1 MQRSPGMDQPLA
13 WGGLLANGAALLGL
27 PLAIGWPG
35 PLPLARLVVGL
46 AAVLPALVLGVVACG
61 ALLARRRWGRT
72 VALVALGLGL
82 AVGLSAGIVW
92 LALVPGH
99 RTATGLGLGGLWLL
113 QLLLLIRWSLPPAQT
128 AATATD
134 TATG

>member
-27 PLAIGWPG
+27 PLAIAAPG
-35 PLPLARLVVGL
+35 PLPVTRLVVGL
-46 AAVLPALVLGVVACG
+46 AAVLPALVLGVVACA
-61 ALLARRRWGRT
+61 ALLAQRRWGRT

-92 LALVPGH
+92 LALVPGQ
-99 RTATGLGLGGLWLL
+99 RVATGAGLGGLWSL
-113 QLLLLIRWSLPPAQT
+113 QLLLLIRWSLPRGET

-134 TATG
+134 RATG